1 MKKNITFAFL
11 SLCLSAIT
19 LQSCVTL
26 QNKPI
31 MLNKNFEESPIPLAP
46 DYTNPAHW
54 AALPNKK
61 DYADSLPHKS
71 LIERQAQT
79 KADVFFIYPT
89 IYTYPPTRPNQWN
102 ADVNDD
108 ELNLKIEQGTI
119 LNQASIF
126 NASGQVYV
134 PRYRQ
139 AHIYAYYTSNKED
152 AQKAFALAYQD
163 VKTAFQYYLTHYN
176 QGRPII
182 IASHSQG
189 TQHAIK
195 LLQEFFDG
203 KPLSSQLVAAYLV
216 GMPTLPSYF
225 QVLKPCE
232 SPSQTGCYNT
242 WCTYSKGYFPP
253 KYEDKLKYAVS
264 VNPLTWT
271 ITEEYAPK
279 DLHKGGVERGFK
291 LTKPKLVDAQ
301 NHKGMLWIGKPNIRG
316 KLFLKVKNWHIADYN
331 LFYMN
336 VRENAQLRTET
347 FLQQLGQK

>member
-1 MKKNITFAFL
+1 MKKNSTFTFL
-11 SLCLSAIT
+11 SFCLSAIM
-19 LQSCVTL
+19 LQSCITL
-26 QNKPI
+26 QNKPT
-31 MLNKNFEESPIPLAP
+31 LLSKRFEEAVIPPAP
-46 DYTNPAHW
+46 DYSNPEHW
-54 AALPNKK
+54 AALPSKK
-61 DYADSLPHKS
+61 DYADSLPDKS
-71 LIERQAQT
+71 LKEQQAQAKT
-79 KADVFFIYPT
+79 DVFFIYPT
-89 IYTYPPTRPNQWN
+89 IYTYPPTRPNEWN
-102 ADVNDD
+102 ADVNDT

-126 NASGQVYV
+126 NVSGKVYA

-139 AHIYAYYTSNKED
+139 AHIYAYYTPNKQD
-152 AQKAFALAYQD
+152 AQKAFDLAYQD
-163 VKTAFQYYLTHYN
+163 VRTAFQYYLNNYN
-176 QGRPII
+176 EGRPII

-195 LLQEFFDG
+195 LMQEFFDG
-203 KPLSSQLVAAYLV
+203 KPLTKQLVSAYLV

-232 SPSQTGCYNT
+232 NPSQTGCYNT
-242 WCTYSKGYFPP
+242 WCTYAKGYFPP
-253 KYEDKLKYAVS
+253 KYEDKLQYAVS

-271 ITEEYAPK
+271 VTEEYASK

-301 NHKGMLWIGKPNIRG
+301 NHKGMLWIGKPDIRG

-331 LFYMN
+331 LFYLN
-336 VRENAQLRTET
+336 VRENVKLRTET